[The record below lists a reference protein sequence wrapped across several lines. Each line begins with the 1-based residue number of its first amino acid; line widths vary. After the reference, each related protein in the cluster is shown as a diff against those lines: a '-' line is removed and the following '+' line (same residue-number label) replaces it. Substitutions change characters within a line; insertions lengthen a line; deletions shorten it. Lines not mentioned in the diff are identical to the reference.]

1 MPSGDIVVDSAV
13 DIADASPAATSHLHS
28 ASTEFLYL
36 PSGEILAKPSSYHA
50 GSSVVAMPP
59 PMIDIPS
66 SRYASSMYH
75 HPPSTSAA
83 SPMSLQEQALS
94 PSSNVPRRRGH
105 HGIDTENKHGTAH
118 AYQQRILELETL
130 LQNEKKRSLDKMRL
144 LLDEQDK
151 SHDLQTRFSSLQTKI
166 KTLEATISRHDTHT
180 RDLQASVAAANA
192 RQASLVHEISDKTKH
207 VDKLTQDLATAQK
220 TNALLL
226 ANTQPAASRPS
237 PPLPTVATSYTQ
249 TEAYIPSASNQVLS
263 NPHNNPESLESS
275 SIPTITMATPA
286 AIPSTASPA
295 TIPPPHHAPTPS
307 TDAPSSSTSPPPSTS
322 SMESVLDAIR
332 AWKDMADAW
341 SRNPPVTSTSS
352 SSLDALLGQFPAL
365 PRRIPS
371 ELGPSKD
378 AAAVAM
384 LQRRLALVD
393 KEYRITHTKYIE
405 LKELCARQ
413 CVREADLQNFVN
425 EHRLRGQCSLRLPSS
440 TTGPN
445 ITSAAAPGPSL
456 HDAKEHAETI
466 RRPMDGHVKVVIRRR
481 DQSTV
486 DDSRAPPKNQ
496 TTIGRPPP
504 LNVVASKE
512 LMRRHQRIP
521 TPRHAKQPKKATP
534 AIGRPWV

>member
-1 MPSGDIVVDSAV
+1 
-13 DIADASPAATSHLHS
+13 
-28 ASTEFLYL
+28 
-36 PSGEILAKPSSYHA
+36 
-50 GSSVVAMPP
+50 
-59 PMIDIPS
+59 
-66 SRYASSMYH
+66 MYH

-226 ANTQPAASRPS
+226 ANTQPAASRPP

-249 TEAYIPSASNQVLS
+249 
-263 NPHNNPESLESS
+263 SLESS

-307 TDAPSSSTSPPPSTS
+307 TDAPSSSTSPPPSPS

-341 SRNPPVTSTSS
+341 SRNPPATSTSS
-352 SSLDALLGQFPAL
+352 SSLGALLGQFPAL

-393 KEYRITHTKYIE
+393 KEYRHTHTKYIE

-413 CVREADLQNFVN
+413 CVREADLQNFVVRFN
-425 EHRLRGQCSLRLPSS
+425 E
-440 TTGPN
+440 
-445 ITSAAAPGPSL
+445 I
-456 HDAKEHAETI
+456 HAL
-466 RRPMDGHVKVVIRRR
+466 V
-481 DQSTV
+481 
-486 DDSRAPPKNQ
+486 
-496 TTIGRPPP
+496 
-504 LNVVASKE
+504 
-512 LMRRHQRIP
+512 
-521 TPRHAKQPKKATP
+521 
-534 AIGRPWV
+534 W

>member
-1 MPSGDIVVDSAV
+1 MSRFPSRRSSSSNGSAVQRNYHHDVEERYMPSGDIVVDSAV

-50 GSSVVAMPP
+50 GSS
-59 PMIDIPS
+59 
-66 SRYASSMYH
+66 
-75 HPPSTSAA
+75 
-83 SPMSLQEQALS
+83 
-94 PSSNVPRRRGH
+94 
-105 HGIDTENKHGTAH
+105 
-118 AYQQRILELETL
+118 LETL

-249 TEAYIPSASNQVLS
+249 VQ
-263 NPHNNPESLESS
+263 
-275 SIPTITMATPA
+275 
-286 AIPSTASPA
+286 
-295 TIPPPHHAPTPS
+295 
-307 TDAPSSSTSPPPSTS
+307 
-322 SMESVLDAIR
+322 
-332 AWKDMADAW
+332 

-413 CVREADLQNFVN
+413 CVREADLQNFVVRFN
-425 EHRLRGQCSLRLPSS
+425 E
-440 TTGPN
+440 
-445 ITSAAAPGPSL
+445 I
-456 HDAKEHAETI
+456 HAL
-466 RRPMDGHVKVVIRRR
+466 V
-481 DQSTV
+481 
-486 DDSRAPPKNQ
+486 
-496 TTIGRPPP
+496 
-504 LNVVASKE
+504 
-512 LMRRHQRIP
+512 
-521 TPRHAKQPKKATP
+521 
-534 AIGRPWV
+534 W

>member
-1 MPSGDIVVDSAV
+1 
-13 DIADASPAATSHLHS
+13 
-28 ASTEFLYL
+28 
-36 PSGEILAKPSSYHA
+36 
-50 GSSVVAMPP
+50 
-59 PMIDIPS
+59 
-66 SRYASSMYH
+66 MYH

-226 ANTQPAASRPS
+226 ANTQPAASRPP

-249 TEAYIPSASNQVLS
+249 VQ
-263 NPHNNPESLESS
+263 
-275 SIPTITMATPA
+275 
-286 AIPSTASPA
+286 
-295 TIPPPHHAPTPS
+295 
-307 TDAPSSSTSPPPSTS
+307 
-322 SMESVLDAIR
+322 
-332 AWKDMADAW
+332 
-341 SRNPPVTSTSS
+341 SRNPPATSTSS
-352 SSLDALLGQFPAL
+352 SSLGALLGQFPAL

-393 KEYRITHTKYIE
+393 KEYRHTHTKYIE

-413 CVREADLQNFVN
+413 CVREAD
-425 EHRLRGQCSLRLPSS
+425 
-440 TTGPN
+440 
-445 ITSAAAPGPSL
+445 
-456 HDAKEHAETI
+456 
-466 RRPMDGHVKVVIRRR
+466 
-481 DQSTV
+481 
-486 DDSRAPPKNQ
+486 
-496 TTIGRPPP
+496 
-504 LNVVASKE
+504 
-512 LMRRHQRIP
+512 
-521 TPRHAKQPKKATP
+521 
-534 AIGRPWV
+534 